1 MLIQASGESAEM
13 DTGTARA
20 ALPLQ
25 RAEGMFAISA
35 RLRDGQTRRGIL
47 RQGGCSRLLFPCR
60 DETQL
65 EAVMVNISGG
75 LAAGDHLR
83 NEVRCEEGAELLM
96 SSQGHER
103 VYRARPEDPPAVIHT
118 DCHLAPQSRLEWLP
132 HGTIF
137 FNGARLERSMTV
149 EMAGTASFLFYESRI
164 LGRRGS
170 GEQLQHLHLRDRL
183 SIRRDGRP
191 VLEDSTIMMG
201 DGLHEFF
208 QQSPVADGACMD
220 TTLVLVDRDAES
232 YLPRLRPLLEDV
244 GPEAS
249 FAASCWDG
257 KLVIRGLARTNWV
270 VESLMHRLLPCLRA
284 GRRLPTGWRI

>member
-1 MLIQASGESAEM
+1 MSVSGEK
-13 DTGTARA
+13 

-25 RAEGMFAISA
+25 RAEGTFTLSA
-35 RLRDGQTRRGIL
+35 RIREGKTRQGIL
-47 RQGGCSRLLFPCR
+47 RQGGCSRLLFPR
-60 DETQL
+60 RGEVQL

-75 LAAGDHLR
+75 LAAGDQLR
-83 NEVRCEEGAELLM
+83 GEVWCEEGAALLM

-103 VYRARPEDPPAVIHT
+103 VYRARPEDPPVMIRTA
-118 DCHLAPQSRLEWLP
+118 CHLAPQSRLEWLP

-137 FNGARLERSMTV
+137 FNGAQLERSMTV

-191 VLEDSTIMMG
+191 VLEDSTIMTG
-201 DGLHEFF
+201 DSLHEFL
-208 QQSPVADGACMD
+208 QQAPVADGACVE
-220 TTLVLVDRDAES
+220 TTLVLVDREAES
-232 YLPRLRPLLEDV
+232 YLPWLRPLLEDV

-270 VESLMHRLLPCLRA
+270 VESLMHRILPCLRA

>member
-1 MLIQASGESAEM
+1 MSVSGEM
-13 DTGTARA
+13 

-25 RAEGMFAISA
+25 RAEGAFTLSA
-35 RLRDGQTRRGIL
+35 RIREGQTRRGIL
-47 RQGGCSRLLFPCR
+47 RQDGCSRLLFPRR
-60 DETQL
+60 DEVQL

-75 LAAGDHLR
+75 LAAGDQLR
-83 NEVRCEEGAELLM
+83 SEIRCEEGAALLM

-103 VYRARPEDPPAVIHT
+103 VYRARLEDPPAMIRT
-118 DCHLAPQSRLEWLP
+118 TCHLAPQSRLEWLP

-137 FNGARLERSMTV
+137 FNGAQLERFMTV

-164 LGRRGS
+164 LGRHGS
-170 GEQLQHLHLRDRL
+170 GEQLQQLHLRDRL

-191 VLEDSTIMMG
+191 VLEDSTIMTG

-208 QQSPVADGACMD
+208 QQAPVADGACVD
-220 TTLVLVDRDAES
+220 TTLVLVDRDVES

-257 KLVIRGLARTNWV
+257 KLIIRGLARNNWV
-270 VESLMHRLLPCLRA
+270 VESLMHRILPCLRA

>member
-1 MLIQASGESAEM
+1 MVVGGGAGVS
-13 DTGTARA
+13 
-20 ALPLQ
+20 LQ
-25 RAEGMFAISA
+25 RAEGTFMLSA
-35 RLRDGQTRRGIL
+35 RVREGRTRRDIL
-47 RQGGCSRLLFPCR
+47 RQGGCSRLLFPQR

-75 LAAGDHLR
+75 LAAGDQLR
-83 NEVRCEEGAELLM
+83 HEVRCEERAELLI

-103 VYRARPEDPPAVIHT
+103 VYRARSEDPPAVIRT
-118 DCHLAPQSRLEWLP
+118 ICHLAPHSRLEWLP

-137 FNGARLERSMTV
+137 FNGARLERSMAV

-170 GEQLQHLHLRDRL
+170 GEQLQRLHVRDRL
-183 SIRRDGRP
+183 SIQRDGHP
-191 VLEDSTIMMG
+191 VLEDSTIMTG
-201 DGLHEFF
+201 DGLHECL
-208 QQSPVADGACMD
+208 QQAPIAEGACVETM
-220 TTLVLVDRDAES
+220 LVLVDREAER
-232 YLPRLRPLLEDV
+232 YLPRLRSLLEDT

-257 KLVIRGLARTNWV
+257 KLVMRGLARNNWV
-270 VESLMHRLLPCLRA
+270 VESLMSQILSCLRT